1 MGPEL
6 PKYPG
11 STSLASDVLTTDYMT
26 TLAIVQARTTSS
38 RLPGKVLLPI
48 GGKPMVLYQLQR
60 LQRCQRVDDLV
71 LATSDHSSDDSLA
84 DVVSKAGYK
93 VFRGELHDVLERFRA
108 CSAQEQAT
116 TVVRL
121 TGDCPLSDSALIDE
135 LLEAFAKG
143 DWDYL
148 ANSVDDQQLSVPDGF
163 DAEVFRAELLE
174 RAAREAKLLSEREHV
189 TPWFRSD
196 SAGLR
201 WGHFRHHPV
210 RPYYRV
216 TVDEPADLEV
226 VRAVVD
232 ALEPQDSL
240 FGVDAVVGY
249 LEKHPEL
256 AARNLATVRNEG
268 FLKSLAEDAAQAQQ
282 VAISVGQGQDLWRRA
297 KRVIP
302 GGNMLL
308 SKRAEMF
315 LPEQW
320 PAYFSR
326 AKGCRV
332 WDLDGR
338 ELIDMSIMGIG
349 TNLLG
354 YGHPEVDAAVAA
366 TVASGNM
373 STLNCPE
380 EVWLAERLVDLHPWA
395 EMARLARS
403 GGEANAIAIRI
414 ARAAT
419 GRDTVAICG
428 YHGWHDWY
436 LATNLQN
443 DSGLEEHLLPGLEP
457 NGVPQALAGT
467 VQPFTFNRLD
477 QLESIASTHEL
488 AGVKMEVQR
497 NSPPDPGFL
506 EGVRELCTRRGIV
519 LIFDECT
526 SGFRETFGG
535 LHLKYGVEPDMAMF
549 GKAMGNGY
557 AITAT
562 IGRRAVMEAAQ
573 STFISSTFWT
583 ERIGPSAALKTL
595 QVMERE
601 RSWEKVTATGLELR
615 QRLQAL
621 ADKYGLTIKH
631 WGIPALTG
639 YTFDSENALAYKTLI
654 TQEMLI
660 RGYLVGNSIYVC
672 TEHTEQVVDSFFEA
686 IDPIFGLVMECE
698 QGRDVHSLLQG
709 PVCHGGFKRLN

>member
-1 MGPEL
+1 M
-6 PKYPG
+6 
-11 STSLASDVLTTDYMT
+11 SV
-26 TLAIVQARTTSS
+26 LAIVQARTSSS

-48 GGKPMVLYQLQR
+48 GTKPMVLYQLDR
-60 LQRCQRVDDLV
+60 LQACNRIDRIV
-71 LATSDHSSDDSLA
+71 LATSDQSSDDTLA
-84 DVVSKAGYK
+84 DLVANAGYS
-93 VFRGELHDVLERFRA
+93 VFRGDLEDVLERFRSCA
-108 CSAQEQAT
+108 VSEQAK

-121 TGDCPLSDSALIDE
+121 TGDCPLSDPALIDE
-135 LLEAFAKG
+135 LVEAFHDG
-143 DWDYL
+143 PWDYL
-148 ANSVDDQQLSVPDGF
+148 SNCADAQRLSVPDGF
-163 DAEVFRAELLE
+163 DAEVFHAELLN
-174 RAAREAKLLSEREHV
+174 RAAREAFLPSEREHV

-196 SAGLR
+196 RAGLR
-201 WGHFRHHPV
+201 WGHFLHKPIRS
-210 RPYYRV
+210 YFRV
-216 TVDEPADLEV
+216 TVDDQVDLEV
-226 VRAVVD
+226 VRTLVR
-232 ALEPQDSL
+232 ALEPINPL
-240 FGVDAVVGY
+240 FGVDEVVAY
-249 LEKHPEL
+249 LEQHPDL

-268 FLKSLAEDAAQAQQ
+268 FLHSLDKDAANTP
-282 VAISVGQGQDLWRRA
+282 SSELSKKGQGQELWRRA

-308 SKRAEMF
+308 SKRSEMY
-315 LPEQW
+315 LPDQW

-332 WDLDGR
+332 WDLDGV

-366 TVASGNM
+366 SLAAGNM

-380 EVWLAERLVDLHPWA
+380 EVLLAERLVSMHPWA
-395 EMARLARS
+395 QMVRFARS

-419 GRDTVAICG
+419 GRETVAICG

-457 NGVPQALAGT
+457 NGVPSGLAGT
-467 VQPFTFNRLD
+467 AQPFSFNRLD
-477 QLESIASTHEL
+477 QLELIASNNEL
-488 AGVKMEVQR
+488 AAVKMEVQR
-497 NSPPDPGFL
+497 STPPAPDFL
-506 EGVRELCTRRGIV
+506 EGVRDLCTRRGIV

-562 IGRRAVMEAAQ
+562 IGRRSVMEAAQ

-583 ERIGPSAALKTL
+583 ERIGPTAALKSL
-595 QVMERE
+595 EVMERE
-601 RSWEKVTATGLELR
+601 CSWETITTKGLELR
-615 QRLQAL
+615 SRWQEL
-621 ADKYGLTIKH
+621 ADRYSLKISHNGL
-631 WGIPALTG
+631 PALTG
-639 YTFDSENALAYKTLI
+639 FSFESPRHLQYKTLI
-654 TQEMLI
+654 TQEML
-660 RGYLVGNSIYVC
+660 RKGFLAATSCYTSLA
-672 TEHTEQVVDSFFEA
+672 HTSDIFELYFESLECVFSLIADCENGGRSVD
-686 IDPIFGLVMECE
+686 D
-698 QGRDVHSLLQG
+698 LLDG
-709 PVCHGGFKRLN
+709 PVCHSGFKRLN